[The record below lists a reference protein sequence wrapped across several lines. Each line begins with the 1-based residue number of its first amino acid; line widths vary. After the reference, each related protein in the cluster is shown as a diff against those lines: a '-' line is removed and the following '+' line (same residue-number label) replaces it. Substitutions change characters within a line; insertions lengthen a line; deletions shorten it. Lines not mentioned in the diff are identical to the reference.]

1 MRQPDTETLKTGRS
15 SHNGVEYA
23 WGGLFLNEEERTMT
37 KELLE
42 LLDGEVFKVWFL
54 IGAAFVFWM
63 QAGFAMCEAGFTR
76 AKNAGNIIMKN
87 LMDFCIG
94 TVMWFL
100 CGASLMLG
108 TNVLHGFAGGCSFD
122 VFANYGSFDYSAFV
136 FNLVFCATTATIVS
150 GSMAERTKFLSY
162 CIYSAVISA
171 VIYPIEAHWTWG
183 GGFLV
188 QWGFHDYA
196 GSNCIHMVG
205 GICAFIGA
213 WMLGPRI
220 GKFERD
226 KNGKV
231 VKVNAFPGHNLVIAA
246 LGVFILW
253 LGWYGF
259 NGAAATD
266 VPTLGSVFLTTT
278 VAPSVATVVCM
289 LFTWIKY
296 GKPDVSMCLNASLAG
311 LVAITAPCD
320 VTDCAGAAII
330 GAVSGLLVVFG
341 VWFNDNVTHVDDPV
355 GAVAVHMFNGI
366 WGTLA
371 VGLFAT
377 ETAPGFVSAGIRE
390 GLFYGGGF
398 VQLGKQLGGMLV
410 TMLWT
415 VVTIWIAF
423 TIIRKTIGLRASE
436 EEEIMGLDTTEHGLP
451 SAYAGFSIMDISN
464 TMTMSVNENT
474 NLGED
479 SYDAASEAKKK
490 AAVPVIRED
499 MTGIPEISTG
509 ISKVVIIAKLSR
521 YDALKKAMNELGV
534 TGMTVTQVMGCGVQ
548 KGAGERYRGVEI
560 DATLLPKV
568 KLEVVVAAIP
578 VDDVIEAAKRA
589 LYTGHIGDGKIF
601 VYPVSR
607 VVKIRTGEEN
617 YAALQDVE

>member
-1 MRQPDTETLKTGRS
+1 MAEI
-15 SHNGVEYA
+15 
-23 WGGLFLNEEERTMT
+23 M
-37 KELLE
+37 ELMDSE
-42 LLDGEVFKVWFL
+42 IFAVWFL

-94 TVMWFL
+94 TVMWFI

-108 TNVLHGFAGGCSFD
+108 ENILGGFAGGFSFD
-122 VFANYGSFDYSAFV
+122 VFTDYGNFDYSAFV

-150 GSMAERTKFLSY
+150 GSMAERTKFSSY
-162 CIYSAVISA
+162 CVYSAVISA
-171 VIYPIEAHWTWG
+171 LIYPIEAHWTWG
-183 GGFLV
+183 GGFLA

-205 GICAFIGA
+205 GICALIGA

-226 KNGKV
+226 KSGKV
-231 VKVNAFPGHNLVIAA
+231 TKVNAFPGHNLVIAA

-278 VAPSVATVVCM
+278 VAPAVATVVCM
-289 LFTWIKY
+289 LFTWIRY

-341 VWFNDNVTHVDDPV
+341 IWFNDQVTHVDDPV
-355 GAVAVHMFNGI
+355 GAVAVHLLNGV
-366 WGTLA
+366 WGTVA

-377 ETAPGFVSAGIRE
+377 DTAPGFATAGITE
-390 GLFYGGGF
+390 GLFYGGGIG
-398 VQLGKQLGGMLV
+398 QLGKQLGGMLI
-410 TMLWT
+410 TALWT
-415 VVTIWIAF
+415 IITISIAF
-423 TIIRKTIGLRASE
+423 LIIKKTIGLRVSE
-436 EEEIMGLDTTEHGLP
+436 EEEITGLDATEHGLP

-474 NLGED
+474 SLGAD
-479 SYDAASEAKKK
+479 SYEEASEARRN
-490 AAVPVIRED
+490 ASVPVVRED
-499 MTGIPEISTG
+499 RNLPQALSSG

-521 YDALKKAMNELGV
+521 YEKLKRAMNDLGV

-548 KGAGERYRGVEI
+548 KGSGEKYRGIEI

-568 KLEVVVAAIP
+568 KLEVVVSAIP
-578 VDDVIEAAKRA
+578 VDAVIEAAKKT

-607 VVKIRTGEEN
+607 VVKIRTGEEDFD
-617 YAALQDVE
+617 ALQDVE

>member
-1 MRQPDTETLKTGRS
+1 
-15 SHNGVEYA
+15 
-23 WGGLFLNEEERTMT
+23 MT
-37 KELLE
+37 QEIMKV
-42 LLDGEVFKVWFL
+42 LDGEIFAVWFL

-94 TVMWFL
+94 TVMWFI

-108 TNVLHGFAGGCSFD
+108 PNILKGFAGGISFD
-122 VFANYGSFDYSAFV
+122 VFTHYGSFNYSAFV

-150 GSMAERTKFLSY
+150 GSMAERTKFSSY
-162 CIYSAVISA
+162 CIYSAIISA

-183 GGFLV
+183 GGFLA

-220 GKFERD
+220 GKFEED
-226 KNGKV
+226 NSGKIN
-231 VKVNAFPGHNLVIAA
+231 KVNAFPGHNLVIAA

-289 LFTWIKY
+289 IFTWIKY
-296 GKPDVSMCLNASLAG
+296 GKPDVSLCLNASLAG

-330 GAVSGLLVVFG
+330 GFVSGLLVVFG
-341 VWFNDNVTHVDDPV
+341 VWFNDYVTHVDDPV

-366 WGTLA
+366 WGTIA

-377 ETAPGFVSAGIRE
+377 DSAPGFVGAGIRE

-398 VQLGKQLGGMLV
+398 TQLGKQVGGMLITAV
-410 TMLWT
+410 WT
-415 VVTIWIAF
+415 IVTIYIAF
-423 TIIRKTIGLRASE
+423 SIIRASVGLRVTE
-436 EEEIMGLDTTEHGLP
+436 EEELIGLDSTEHGLP

-464 TMTMSVNENT
+464 TMMMNINENT
-474 NLGED
+474 NLGTD
-479 SYDAASEAKKK
+479 SYDDASEAKKN
-490 AAVPVIRED
+490 AAVQVVRAD
-499 MTGIPEISTG
+499 GAGIPALDTG

-521 YDALKKAMNELGV
+521 YDALKRAMNDLGV
-534 TGMTVTQVMGCGVQ
+534 TGMTVTQVMGCGIE

-568 KLEVVVAAIP
+568 KLEVVVSAIP
-578 VDDVIEAAKRA
+578 VDDVIAAAKKA

-601 VYPVSR
+601 VYPVNR
-607 VVKIRTGEEN
+607 VVKIRTGEEGF
-617 YAALQDVE
+617 AALQDVE